1 MPEFLRDKMNYPV
14 FVCKYSLLG
23 LLNGYSL
30 YWCNNNFMEII
41 LFKSITY
48 SSKLF
53 FLLEI
58 LFWVGRNEQ

>member
-1 MPEFLRDKMNYPV
+1 MPELLQDIRIIPFLYVNTA
-14 FVCKYSLLG
+14 FLG
-23 LLNGYSL
+23 FYMAIR
-30 YWCNNNFMEII
+30 CIAATAIIIEII
-41 LFKSITY
+41 CFKSITY

>member
-1 MPEFLRDKMNYPV
+1 MAIR
-14 FVCKYSLLG
+14 CIG
-23 LLNGYSL
+23 ATAIII
-30 YWCNNNFMEII
+30 EITC
-41 LFKSITY
+41 FKSNTY

>member
-1 MPEFLRDKMNYPV
+1 MAIRCIAATAIFI
-14 FVCKYSLLG
+14 
-23 LLNGYSL
+23 
-30 YWCNNNFMEII
+30 EII
-41 LFKSITY
+41 SFKSITY